1 MTLTAIAARN
11 AKPREKPYKLAA
23 GSGIYLEVMPT
34 GARYWRMKY
43 RYGGKEKRLAFGVFP
58 EVSLADARE
67 AAEKARAQLTAIT
80 TCCKGCS
87 PSDVARRQPAS
98 ALVNRAIGTLL
109 HWKPLTSSALPCH
122 RARTCFRPGFP
133 IKGYAWRTAREASE
147 RPCGNWVSL

>member
-58 EVSLADARE
+58 EVSLSDARD
-67 AAEKARAQLTAIT
+67 AAEKARAQLRNGLDPGAAR
-80 TCCKGCS
+80 KA
-87 PSDVARRQPAS
+87 DKLARVA
-98 ALVNRAIGTLL
+98 
-109 HWKPLTSSALPCH
+109 
-122 RARTCFRPGFP
+122 
-133 IKGYAWRTAREASE
+133 
-147 RPCGNWVSL
+147 